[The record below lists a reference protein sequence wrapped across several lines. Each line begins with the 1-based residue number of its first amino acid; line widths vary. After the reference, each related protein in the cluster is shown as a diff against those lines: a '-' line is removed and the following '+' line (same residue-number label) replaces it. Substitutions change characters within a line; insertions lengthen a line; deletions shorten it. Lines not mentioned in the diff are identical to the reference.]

1 MKTAE
6 DNKAYF
12 LLMTVVILWGMNY
25 IVGRII
31 SSDYLFGYIHVSGI
45 LYGFFRYFV
54 GALTM
59 MGVMVYQRKSI
70 SAMRREISPYSKVL
84 LLSAGISAVFVLN
97 AHMSHKYVSGGT
109 TSIIINLCPLLV
121 FLYSIV
127 VFKEKGSSLKVAG
140 FLLGTVGGI
149 MYLYFSLK
157 ELEKVNYLGILL
169 SLVAMV
175 AWAGYTI
182 TLHYMEGGNRTII
195 ISVQHSTSTLFILPF
210 LLFYTRENPLIF
222 VGDVISFGGV
232 FFGGVLASGVA
243 YLLYFR
249 AIEMLGASRAASF
262 LFLVPFVSLVGD
274 FVLGEI
280 PGVMTLVAGVVA
292 IMGVAFI
299 KTAGRFKKK

>member
-1 MKTAE
+1 MKNAK

-12 LLMTVVILWGMNY
+12 LLMTVIILWGMNY
-25 IVGRII
+25 IVGRIL

-70 SAMRREISPYSKVL
+70 RSMRNEVSPYYKVL
-84 LLSAGISAVFVLN
+84 MLSAGISAVFVLN

-127 VFKEKGSSLKVAG
+127 VFKEKSFPIKVAG
-140 FLLGTVGGI
+140 FLLGTLGGM
-149 MYLYFSLK
+149 MYLYFSIQ
-157 ELEKVNYLGILL
+157 ELEKVNHLGILL

-195 ISVQHSTSTLFILPF
+195 ISVQHSASTLIILPF
-210 LLFYTRENPLIF
+210 LFFYLRENPVIF
-222 VGDVISFGGV
+222 VGDMVSFGGV

-262 LFLVPFVSLVGD
+262 LFLVPFVSLGGD
-274 FVLGEI
+274 MVLGEI
-280 PGVMTLVAGVVA
+280 PGLMTLLAGVVA
-292 IMGVAFI
+292 IIGVAFI
-299 KTAGRFKKK
+299 KMAGSFQRK